1 MKTAVVSRKDSIYF
15 ENQEDKEEYL
25 LEHAHDN
32 EEEKE
37 ENARLAAEDAILD
50 LSTLNKRRE
59 EAKNITSFD
68 EFEKQKD
75 QEAAERAAQDPA
87 NRVNLN
93 KEEDDKPE

>member
-1 MKTAVVSRKDSIYF
+1 
-15 ENQEDKEEYL
+15 
-25 LEHAHDN
+25 
-32 EEEKE
+32 
-37 ENARLAAEDAILD
+37 LD